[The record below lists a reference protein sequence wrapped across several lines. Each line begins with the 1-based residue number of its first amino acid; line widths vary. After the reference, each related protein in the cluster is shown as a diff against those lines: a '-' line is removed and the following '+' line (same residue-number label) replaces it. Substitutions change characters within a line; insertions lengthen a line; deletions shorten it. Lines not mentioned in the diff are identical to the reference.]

1 MNYIEA
7 LQALICGKK
16 VREKC
21 WGKDEYVYL
30 KQGDIT
36 TNYGDRID
44 LTICDLEDLT
54 EDSWEIYQTEEERL
68 IQAGKRWELY
78 ITCANVSCGVSCD
91 TCMRHNLSLYRYCQ
105 KIGRDTLVDM
115 LADNRLT
122 DNEVDKL
129 YNALKGEIDA

>member
-21 WGKDEYVYL
+21 WDKDEYVYL

-36 TNYGDRID
+36 TNYGDRIELAAWD
-44 LTICDLEDLT
+44 
-54 EDSWEIYQTEEERL
+54 IYDITNDNWGLYQAKENKL
-68 IQAGKRWELY
+68 ITDGKRWGLY
-78 ITCANVSCGVSCD
+78 DACCGVSCD

-129 YNALKGEIDA
+129 YNALKGELDA

>member
-7 LQALICGKK
+7 LQQLVDGKK
-16 VREKC
+16 IREKN
-21 WGKDEYVYL
+21 WDKGEYVYIL
-30 KQGDIT
+30 EDLILSEIGSPM
-36 TNYGDRID
+36 D
-44 LTICDLEDLT
+44 LTIDDIADIT
-54 EDSWEIYQTEEERL
+54 NDNWELYQAKENKL
-68 IQAGKRWELY
+68 ITDGKRWGLY
-78 ITCANVSCGVSCD
+78 DACCGVSCD

-129 YNALKGEIDA
+129 YNALKGELDA